1 MIPKFIWNGSMKLI
15 KKKKDWNNDKKEP
28 ILSDT
33 KTQYKSTATAIK
45 QCILLAAGMVKR
57 LQ

>member
-1 MIPKFIWNGSMKLI
+1 MIPKFIWNGSMKVIL
-15 KKKKDWNNDKKEP
+15 KKTEIMIKKEP

-45 QCILLAAGMVKR
+45 QFILLGAGMVQR

>member
-1 MIPKFIWNGSMKLI
+1 MIPKFIWNGSMKVIL
-15 KKKKDWNNDKKEP
+15 KKTEIMIKKEP

-45 QCILLAAGMVKR
+45 QFILLGAGMVKR

>member
-1 MIPKFIWNGSMKLI
+1 MEKYEGNF
-15 KKKKDWNNDKKEP
+15 KKDWNDKKEP

-45 QCILLAAGMVKR
+45 QFILLGARMVKR

>member
-1 MIPKFIWNGSMKLI
+1 MIPKFIWNGSMKVI
-15 KKKKDWNNDKKEP
+15 KKDWNNDKKEP

-45 QCILLAAGMVKR
+45 QCILLGAGMVKR

>member
-1 MIPKFIWNGSMKLI
+1 MKMIPKFIWNGSMKVI
-15 KKKKDWNNDKKEP
+15 KKDWNNDKKEP

-45 QCILLAAGMVKR
+45 QCILLGAGMVKR